1 LPSSSAQRGHRRPI
15 NGVNAG
21 PGADD
26 APISLESVPG
36 HRRSPTGPALLVVVA
51 AISQEVG
58 AAFAVGLFA
67 ALGAIGAVFVR
78 CLVAG
83 VILCVA
89 VRPRLRGLSGRAWVS
104 AAALGATL
112 TVMNLCFY
120 NSLTLIPLGVAVT
133 VEALGPLALSVAV
146 SRRKTAWLWALLA
159 LLGVSLL
166 SLTGV
171 RVGHLDHIGLGF
183 AAGAAVS
190 WAGYILAAARAG
202 SDFPNLDGLA
212 LATAIGAVVTAPFA
226 AVAVDPHSSLRWQV
240 LGLGVIVG
248 VLSSVIPY
256 SLELISLRRLPPET
270 FAILTC
276 LSPVV
281 AAVAGW
287 LILGQRLTV
296 TGYVAIVLVT
306 VASIGAVRAV
316 RERLA
321 DNDTRLITA

>member
-1 LPSSSAQRGHRRPI
+1 
-15 NGVNAG
+15 
-21 PGADD
+21 
-26 APISLESVPG
+26 
-36 HRRSPTGPALLVVVA
+36 VVVA

-78 CLVAG
+78 LFVAG

-89 VRPRLRGLSGRAWVS
+89 VRPRLRGLRSRAWLS
-104 AAALGATL
+104 AVALAATV
-112 TVMNLCFY
+112 TVMNVCFY
-120 NSLTLIPLGVAVT
+120 NALTRIPLGVAVT
-133 VEALGPLALSVAV
+133 VEALGPLALSVVV
-146 SRRKTAWLWALLA
+146 SQRRTAWLWALLA
-159 LLGVSLL
+159 LLGVALL

-171 RVGHLDHIGLGF
+171 RVGHLDPIGLGF
-183 AAGAAVS
+183 AAGAAGS
-190 WAGYILAAARAG
+190 WATYILATTRAG
-202 SDFPNLDGLA
+202 SDFPGLDGLA

-226 AVAVDPHSSLRWQV
+226 VVAVDPGSALRWQV
-240 LGLGVIVG
+240 LGLGAIVG
-248 VLSSVIPY
+248 VMSSVIPY

-287 LILGQRLTV
+287 LILGQQLAV

-306 VASIGAVRAV
+306 VASIGAVRSA
-316 RERLA
+316 RGRLPEP
-321 DNDTRLITA
+321 DTRLLTA

>member
-1 LPSSSAQRGHRRPI
+1 
-15 NGVNAG
+15 
-21 PGADD
+21 
-26 APISLESVPG
+26 
-36 HRRSPTGPALLVVVA
+36 VVVA

-78 CLVAG
+78 LFVAG

-89 VRPRLRGLSGRAWVS
+89 VRPRLRGLSRQAWLS
-104 AAALGATL
+104 AVALAATV
-112 TVMNLCFY
+112 TVMNVCFY
-120 NSLTLIPLGVAVT
+120 NALSRVPLGVAVT
-133 VEALGPLALSVAV
+133 VEALGPLALSVV
-146 SRRKTAWLWALLA
+146 VSSRRTAWLWALLA
-159 LLGVSLL
+159 LLGVALL

-171 RVGHLDHIGLGF
+171 RVGHLDPIGLGF

-190 WAGYILAAARAG
+190 WAAYILATARAG

-226 AVAVDPHSSLRWQV
+226 AVAVDPNSALRWQV
-240 LGLGVIVG
+240 LGLGAIVG
-248 VLSSVIPY
+248 VMSSVIPY

-287 LILGQRLTV
+287 LILGQQLAV

-306 VASIGAVRAV
+306 VASIGAVRAA
-316 RERLA
+316 RERLGQS
-321 DNDTRLITA
+321 DTRLITA

>member
-1 LPSSSAQRGHRRPI
+1 
-15 NGVNAG
+15 V
-21 PGADD
+21 
-26 APISLESVPG
+26 
-36 HRRSPTGPALLVVVA
+36 RRSPIGPALLVVVA

-67 ALGAIGAVFVR
+67 ALGAIGAAFVR
-78 CLVAG
+78 FLVAG

-89 VRPRLRGLSGRAWVS
+89 VRPRLRGLSGRAWLS
-104 AAALGATL
+104 AVALAATL
-112 TVMNLCFY
+112 TVMNVCFY
-120 NSLTLIPLGVAVT
+120 NALTRIPLGVAVT

-146 SRRKTAWLWALLA
+146 SQRKTAWLWALLA
-159 LLGVSLL
+159 LLGVALL

-171 RVGHLDHIGLGF
+171 RVGHLDPVGLGF
-183 AAGAAVS
+183 AAAAAAS
-190 WAGYILAAARAG
+190 WAGYILATARAG

-212 LATAIGAVVTAPFA
+212 VATAIGAVVTAPFA
-226 AVAVDPHSSLRWQV
+226 VVAVDPGSALQWPV
-240 LGLGVIVG
+240 LGLGAIVG
-248 VLSSVIPY
+248 VMSSVIPY

-287 LILGQRLTV
+287 LMLGQHLAV

-306 VASIGAVRAV
+306 VASIGAVHSA

-321 DNDTRLITA
+321 ESDARLMTA

>member
-1 LPSSSAQRGHRRPI
+1 M
-15 NGVNAG
+15 
-21 PGADD
+21 
-26 APISLESVPG
+26 
-36 HRRSPTGPALLVVVA
+36 LVVVA

-78 CLVAG
+78 LFVAG
-83 VILCVA
+83 AILCVT
-89 VRPRLRGLSGRAWVS
+89 VRPRLRGLSRRAWLS
-104 AAALGATL
+104 AVALAATV

-120 NSLTLIPLGVAVT
+120 NALTRIPLGVAVT
-133 VEALGPLALSVAV
+133 VEALGPLALSVV
-146 SRRKTAWLWALLA
+146 VSSRRTAWLWALLA
-159 LLGVSLL
+159 LLGVALL

-171 RVGHLDHIGLGF
+171 RVGHLDAVGLAF

-190 WAGYILAAARAG
+190 WAAYILATARAG

-212 LATAIGAVVTAPFA
+212 VATAIGAVVTAPFA
-226 AVAVDPHSSLRWQV
+226 AVAVDPDSALRWQV
-240 LGLGVIVG
+240 LGLGAIVG
-248 VLSSVIPY
+248 VMSSVIPY

-287 LILGQRLTV
+287 LMLGQQLAV

-306 VASIGAVRAV
+306 VASIGAVRAA
-316 RERLA
+316 RERLGQSDA
-321 DNDTRLITA
+321 RLITS

>member
-1 LPSSSAQRGHRRPI
+1 M
-15 NGVNAG
+15 
-21 PGADD
+21 
-26 APISLESVPG
+26 
-36 HRRSPTGPALLVVVA
+36 VVA

-78 CLVAG
+78 LFVAG
-83 VILCVA
+83 AILCLT
-89 VRPRLRGLSGRAWVS
+89 VRPELRGLSRRAWLS
-104 AAALGATL
+104 AVALAATV

-120 NSLTLIPLGVAVT
+120 NALTRIPLGFAVT
-133 VEALGPLALSVAV
+133 VEALGPLALSVVV
-146 SRRKTAWLWALLA
+146 SSHRTAWLWALLA
-159 LLGVSLL
+159 LLGVALL

-171 RVGHLDHIGLGF
+171 RVGHLDAVGLAF

-190 WAGYILAAARAG
+190 WAAYILATARAG

-212 LATAIGAVVTAPFA
+212 VATAIGAVVTAPFA
-226 AVAVDPHSSLRWQV
+226 AVAVNPDSALRWQV
-240 LGLGVIVG
+240 LGLGAIVG
-248 VLSSVIPY
+248 VMSSVIPY

-287 LILGQRLTV
+287 LMLGQQLAV

-306 VASIGAVRAV
+306 VASIGAVRAA
-316 RERLA
+316 RERLGQSDA
-321 DNDTRLITA
+321 RLITS

>member
-1 LPSSSAQRGHRRPI
+1 M
-15 NGVNAG
+15 
-21 PGADD
+21 
-26 APISLESVPG
+26 
-36 HRRSPTGPALLVVVA
+36 VVA

-78 CLVAG
+78 LFVAG

-89 VRPRLRGLSGRAWVS
+89 VRPRLRGLSRRAWLS
-104 AAALGATL
+104 AVALAATV
-112 TVMNLCFY
+112 TVMNVCFY
-120 NSLTLIPLGVAVT
+120 NALTRVPLGVAVT
-133 VEALGPLALSVAV
+133 VEALGPLALSVV
-146 SRRKTAWLWALLA
+146 VSSRRTAWLWALLA
-159 LLGVSLL
+159 LLGVALL

-171 RVGHLDHIGLGF
+171 RVGHLDPVGLGF

-190 WAGYILAAARAG
+190 WAAYILATARAG

-226 AVAVDPHSSLRWQV
+226 AVAVDPNSALRWQV
-240 LGLGVIVG
+240 LGLGAIVG
-248 VLSSVIPY
+248 VMSSVIPY

-287 LILGQRLTV
+287 LILGQQLAV

-306 VASIGAVRAV
+306 VASIGAVRAA
-316 RERLA
+316 RERLGQS
-321 DNDTRLITA
+321 DTRLITA

>member
-1 LPSSSAQRGHRRPI
+1 
-15 NGVNAG
+15 
-21 PGADD
+21 
-26 APISLESVPG
+26 
-36 HRRSPTGPALLVVVA
+36 LLVVVA

-78 CLVAG
+78 LFVAG
-83 VILCVA
+83 AILCVT
-89 VRPRLRGLSGRAWVS
+89 VRPGLRGLSRRAWLS
-104 AAALGATL
+104 AVALAATV

-120 NSLTLIPLGVAVT
+120 NALTRIPLGFAVT
-133 VEALGPLALSVAV
+133 VEALGPLALSVVV
-146 SRRKTAWLWALLA
+146 SSHRTAWLWALLA
-159 LLGVSLL
+159 LLGVALL

-171 RVGHLDHIGLGF
+171 RVGHLDAVGLAF

-190 WAGYILAAARAG
+190 WAAYILATARAG

-212 LATAIGAVVTAPFA
+212 VATAIGAVVTAPFA
-226 AVAVDPHSSLRWQV
+226 AVAVNPDSALRWQV
-240 LGLGVIVG
+240 LGLGAIVG
-248 VLSSVIPY
+248 VMSSVIPY

-287 LILGQRLTV
+287 LMLGQQLAV

-306 VASIGAVRAV
+306 VASIGAVRAA
-316 RERLA
+316 RERLGQSDA
-321 DNDTRLITA
+321 RLITS